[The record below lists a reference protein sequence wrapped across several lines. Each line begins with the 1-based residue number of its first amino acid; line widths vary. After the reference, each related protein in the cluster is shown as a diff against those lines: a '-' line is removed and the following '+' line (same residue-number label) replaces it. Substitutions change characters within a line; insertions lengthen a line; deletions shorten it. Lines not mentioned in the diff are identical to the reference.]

1 MAAGGE
7 LGRRLRGLRGHGP
20 GELSELFQP
29 WLELKPDFGA
39 PLRVRLF
46 PPVRMFWLFL
56 GQVLSSDGSCRETL
70 RKFQAWLSHQGSE
83 ESSASNSGYCQA
95 RKRLNRD
102 AVRAAHEQVVKK
114 INVRSSGLGLWL
126 GRVVKV
132 FDGSCLSM
140 PDTAANQRAWPQQRG
155 QKAGC
160 GFPVMRLVAVFS
172 LFTGAL
178 LDWAEGDYYTS
189 ELTLF
194 RRLWD
199 TLKSEEVLLGDRGF
213 CGYAVWYLLV
223 GRGVE
228 LVLRKPEK
236 RSKKAKAI
244 ERLSKH
250 DRIVEWKKSGSHPA
264 WLSREQWDQI
274 EERMPV
280 REIKL
285 FVSRLGYRTRKLT
298 IVTSLLDP
306 ALYPAQAIAELY
318 RRRWAAELYLC
329 EIKVTMGMDILRCK
343 TPELVR
349 KELAM
354 RVIAYN
360 LVRAMMLEAAM
371 TRGKKPERISFKGTV
386 SALRQWAPVLAQTG
400 LSRREREKIYQSLL
414 DYLAK
419 DLLPF
424 RPGRREPRA
433 KKRRPKP
440 YQLLTKPR
448 HQFQE
453 EAHRGKRKM
462 P

>member
-7 LGRRLRGLRGHGP
+7 LGRRLRGLRGTGP
-20 GELSELFQP
+20 DELSELFSP

-70 RKFQAWLSHQGSE
+70 RKFQAWLSQQGSGA
-83 ESSASNSGYCQA
+83 SSANSSGYCQA
-95 RKRLNRD
+95 RKRLQLE

-114 INVRSSGLGLWL
+114 ISARSSGLGLWL

-140 PDTAANQRAWPQQRG
+140 PDTPANQRTWPQQKS
-155 QKAGC
+155 QKPGC
-160 GFPVMRLVAVFS
+160 GFPLMRVVAVFS

-178 LDWAEGDYYTS
+178 LDWAEGDYHTS

-199 TLKSEEVLLGDRGF
+199 TLKPEEVFLGDRGF

-223 GRGVE
+223 GRGVD

-236 RSKKAKAI
+236 RSRKPRLV

-250 DRIVEWKKSGSHPA
+250 DRIVEWKKSGPCPN
-264 WLSREQWDQI
+264 WLSREQWEQI

-280 REIKL
+280 RELKL
-285 FVSRLGYRTRKLT
+285 FISRRGYRTKKLT
-298 IVTSLLDP
+298 VVTSLLDP

-318 RRRWAAELYLC
+318 RRRWSAELYLR
-329 EIKVTMGMDILRCK
+329 EIKVVMGMDILRCK
-343 TPELVR
+343 TPELVE

-360 LVRAMMLEAAM
+360 LVRALMLEAAVKE
-371 TRGKKPERISFKGTV
+371 RAELDRISFKGTV
-386 SALRQWAPVLAQTG
+386 SALRVWAPILAQKNM
-400 LSRREREKIYQSLL
+400 SRSKRDRIYCDLL
-414 DYLAK
+414 HYLAH
-419 DLLPF
+419 DLVPL
-424 RPGRREPRA
+424 RPNRREPRA
-433 KKRRPKP
+433 KKRRTKP

-448 HQFQE
+448 PQFKE
-453 EAHRGKRKM
+453 SAHRGKRRYA
-462 P
+462 